1 MEFCEGSAGSHDLF
15 SGLYSKAVSIKDY
28 LFSILG
34 VVRGEQLKELIKEA
48 RKKRSIYEEP
58 DINEFVELIEEI
70 KKEIEAVFTQKNK
83 KWLKFNYLKKQKER
97 HALCWRKVLN

>member
-1 MEFCEGSAGSHDLF
+1 MKEVPDLIVYF
-15 SGLYSKAVSIKDY
+15 PDYTPKQCPDKDY

-34 VVRGEQLKELIKEA
+34 AVRGEQLKELIKEA

-58 DINEFVELIEEI
+58 DINEFVELTEEI
-70 KKEIEAVFTQKNK
+70 KKEIEAVFTQKSK

-97 HALCWRKVLN
+97 HALC